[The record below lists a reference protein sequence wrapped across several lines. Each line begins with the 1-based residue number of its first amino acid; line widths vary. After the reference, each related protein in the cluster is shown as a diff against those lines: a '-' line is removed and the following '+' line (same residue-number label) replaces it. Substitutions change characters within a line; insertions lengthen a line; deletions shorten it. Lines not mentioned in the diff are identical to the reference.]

1 METSGAI
8 SGRLNIMSEPTS
20 IDDLVRRAVAAR
32 PDEAALADAPNRASV
47 DGADPVRLT
56 WSELDAR
63 IDGAAAA
70 LTDLGVGPGVP
81 VGIQLA
87 NVVELP
93 ITILACFRLGAVAV
107 PFPIQHRAHELRHG
121 IETAGFDVFV
131 TTDRPDRPDQVESAT
146 ATLRQY
152 GPVAM
157 TPPATAPGPPVESAV
172 VGAETRATICWTSGT
187 TGTPKGVPRTHGQ
200 WMASSSFQ
208 VSELRIAA
216 SDHILCPFPVVN
228 MAGIGGMLV
237 PWAEAGAFLALHQPL
252 DLEVFLGQLVSE
264 RITYTVV
271 PPAALNMLLGNTELL
286 DSLDLSTI
294 RTISS
299 GSAPLDPW
307 MVEGWQERGIE
318 IANVFGSNE
327 GAALLSTMAAVPDP
341 TERARYFPI
350 PDRPGVETR
359 LVDLEHEVTIT
370 EAGTVGEL
378 RFRGITVFDGYVGS
392 DGAEFDADGW
402 YRTGDLFEYV
412 ADDTP
417 PRLLKF
423 VDRAKDIII
432 RGGMNISAAEIEA
445 LVADHPAIVE
455 CAAIGFPHP
464 DLGEKVGVFAV
475 AGPDADRPSLDE
487 LVAHL
492 REHEIPS
499 YKLPERLDYLDAL
512 PRNPVGKVVKPELRQ
527 IWRDP
532 ATPERQPTTQ
542 ESEQ

>member
-1 METSGAI
+1 M
-8 SGRLNIMSEPTS
+8 S

-32 PDEAALADAPNRASV
+32 PEAAALADAPNRESV
-47 DGADPVRLT
+47 DGGDPIRLT

-70 LTDLGVGPGVP
+70 LTDLGAGPGVP

-87 NVVELP
+87 NVAELP
-93 ITILACFRLGAVAV
+93 ITILACFRLGAIAV

-121 IETAGFDVFV
+121 VETAGFEVFV
-131 TTDRPDRPDQVESAT
+131 TTNRPDRPDQVDAAT
-146 ATLRQY
+146 ATLGAY
-152 GPVAM
+152 GAM
-157 TPPATAPGPPVESAV
+157 AISPPSTEPGPPVASPPL
-172 VGAETRATICWTSGT
+172 GADIRATICWTSGT

-208 VSELRIAA
+208 VNELRISSA
-216 SDHILCPFPVVN
+216 DRILCPFPVVN

-237 PWAEAGAFLALHQPL
+237 PWVEAGAFLALHQPL
-252 DLEVFLGQLVSE
+252 DLQVFLGQLVSE
-264 RITYTVV
+264 RVTYTVV

-286 DSLDLSTI
+286 DSLDLSNI

-327 GAALLSTMAAVPDP
+327 GAALLSTLAAVPDP
-341 TERARYFPI
+341 IERARYFPV
-350 PDRPGVETR
+350 PDRPGVEIKV
-359 LVDLEHEVTIT
+359 VDLDDERTIT
-370 EAGTVGEL
+370 EAETVGEL

-412 ADDTP
+412 AGDDP

-432 RGGMNISAAEIEA
+432 RGGMNISAAEVEA

-475 AGPDADRPSLDE
+475 AGPDTNPPSLDE
-487 LVAHL
+487 LIAHL
-492 REHEIPS
+492 RDHEIAS
-499 YKLPERLDYLDAL
+499 YKLPERLEYVDAL
-512 PRNPVGKVVKPELRQ
+512 PRNPVGKVVKPDLRQ
-527 IWRDP
+527 IWR
-532 ATPERQPTTQ
+532 QPTTTG
-542 ESEQ
+542 SEQ

>member
-359 LVDLEHEVTIT
+359 LVDLEHDATIT

-492 REHEIPS
+492 REHEIAS